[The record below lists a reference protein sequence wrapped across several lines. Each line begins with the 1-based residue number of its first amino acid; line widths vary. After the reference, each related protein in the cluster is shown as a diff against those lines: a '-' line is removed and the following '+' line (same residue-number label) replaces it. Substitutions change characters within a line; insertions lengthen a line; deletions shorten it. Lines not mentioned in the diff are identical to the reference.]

1 MAAKAQTI
9 AHGILH
15 LRRAPMV
22 GDIVQIQLRIRL
34 LQIDGGGQ
42 KGIVQSQ
49 RGKYALYPA
58 SRWPVIDLVED
69 TASLYAWPPNTVLM
83 AVVSQLSFRWV
94 DVPWALM

>member
-22 GDIVQIQLRIRL
+22 GDIVQIQLRVRL

-58 SRWPVIDLVED
+58 LVED

>member
-22 GDIVQIQLRIRL
+22 GDIVQIQLRVRL
-34 LQIDGGGQ
+34 LQIDSSGQ

-58 SRWPVIDLVED
+58 CTAQRWPVIDLVED

-94 DVPWALM
+94 DVP

>member
-1 MAAKAQTI
+1 
-9 AHGILH
+9 
-15 LRRAPMV
+15 MV

-58 SRWPVIDLVED
+58 CAVRGWGGKVVGVAVSAMAHDLSINFG
-69 TASLYAWPPNTVLM
+69 TARFGGLEFF
-83 AVVSQLSFRWV
+83 QQ
-94 DVPWALM
+94 